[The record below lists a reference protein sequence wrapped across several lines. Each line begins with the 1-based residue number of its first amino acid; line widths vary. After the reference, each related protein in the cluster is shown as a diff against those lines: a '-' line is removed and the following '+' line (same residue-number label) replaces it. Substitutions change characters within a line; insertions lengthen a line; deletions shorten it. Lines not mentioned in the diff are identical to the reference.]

1 MNNPKEDYRKTFL
14 ELEKAASKF
23 WPTELAE
30 MEAELSI
37 IPLLLKTQDQFLN
50 ILSIDVLEL
59 EDLFTI
65 VNSSALSGNLFVKHL
80 VIMADFGGEMLKRIS
95 REFKSLFP
103 NEEMKYYWKSSQ
115 RIYKFQALPTKTLSN
130 QTLKINGKDL
140 FVKYSLDER
149 QKDAIALLLFG
160 NSYKNANQ
168 EISSILARCEIGDYL
183 GKPSELDSFIQQRY
197 IWVSRITGGAKSNA
211 LGHLAQKFV
220 AQYIKDEI
228 GISEIEV
235 KSDSTLPNVTHTD
248 PTTGRLTS
256 FDIIVTKNQKYVAIE
271 VSFQVT
277 TNSVI
282 ERKGGQAK
290 ARYEQVEAAGHK
302 IAYVI
307 DGAGNF
313 ERQSALQTICLHSHC
328 TVAFS
333 KNELSILCD
342 FLRDYLENNNG

>member
-1 MNNPKEDYRKTFL
+1 M
-14 ELEKAASKF
+14 
-23 WPTELAE
+23 
-30 MEAELSI
+30 
-37 IPLLLKTQDQFLN
+37 
-50 ILSIDVLEL
+50 
-59 EDLFTI
+59 
-65 VNSSALSGNLFVKHL
+65 
-80 VIMADFGGEMLKRIS
+80 
-95 REFKSLFP
+95 
-103 NEEMKYYWKSSQ
+103 
-115 RIYKFQALPTKTLSN
+115 
-130 QTLKINGKDL
+130 
-140 FVKYSLDER
+140 
-149 QKDAIALLLFG
+149 
-160 NSYKNANQ
+160 
-168 EISSILARCEIGDYL
+168 LARCEIGDYF
-183 GKPSELDSFIQQRY
+183 GKSSKLDSFIKQRY

-228 GISEIEV
+228 GIIGIEV
-235 KSDSTLPNVTHTD
+235 KSDATLANVTHTD
-248 PTTGRLTS
+248 ETTGRLTS

-282 ERKGGQAK
+282 ERKGGEAK
-290 ARYEQVEAAGHK
+290 ARYEQVETAGHK

>member
-1 MNNPKEDYRKTFL
+1 M
-14 ELEKAASKF
+14 KF
-23 WPTELAE
+23 
-30 MEAELSI
+30 
-37 IPLLLKTQDQFLN
+37 
-50 ILSIDVLEL
+50 
-59 EDLFTI
+59 
-65 VNSSALSGNLFVKHL
+65 
-80 VIMADFGGEMLKRIS
+80 
-95 REFKSLFP
+95 
-103 NEEMKYYWKSSQ
+103 YWKNTQ
-115 RIYKFQALPTKTLSN
+115 HIYKFQALPTKTLSN

-140 FVKYSLDER
+140 FVKHSLDER

-160 NSYKNANQ
+160 SSYSNANQ
-168 EISSILARCEIGDYL
+168 EIASILARCEIGDYL
-183 GKPSELDSFIQQRY
+183 GKPSELDSFIKQRY

-228 GISEIEV
+228 GIIGIEV
-235 KSDSTLPNVTHTD
+235 KSDATLPNVTHTD
-248 PTTGRLTS
+248 QTTGRLTS

-282 ERKGGQAK
+282 EPKGGQAK

-333 KNELSILCD
+333 KNELSILCN
-342 FLRDYLENNNG
+342 FLRDYLENNND